1 MLSVIDEFFE
11 AAARLR
17 QYHPQIVGLKTG
29 LWSCNDTL
37 PGKNV
42 G

>member
-29 LWSCNDTL
+29 LWSCHDTL